1 MLDYCPTIAAILSSC
16 MTKLMLPARTP
27 MLTAYTCEIWPFSLR
42 SQGLSIVW
50 LSAIGCT
57 VFNTF
62 VNPIALAAIHWKYYF
77 VFVAVLAGYWF
88 SAYFF
93 YPETRGYSLEHI
105 AGVFDGKDAEVRQG
119 NEEKP
124 EPVVGPVATESEHV
138 HL

>member
-1 MLDYCPTIAAILSSC
+1 MLFD
-16 MTKLMLPARTP
+16 RTP
-27 MLTAYTCEIWPFSLR
+27 MLTAYPCEIWPFSLR
-42 SQGLSIVW
+42 SQGLSMVW

-62 VNPIALAAIHWKYYF
+62 VNPIALSAIHWKYYF

-105 AGVFDGKDAEVRQG
+105 AGIFDGKGADVRRE
-119 NEEKP
+119 NEKKA
-124 EPVVGPVATESEHV
+124 EPVAAPVATKSVHV

>member
-1 MLDYCPTIAAILSSC
+1 
-16 MTKLMLPARTP
+16 
-27 MLTAYTCEIWPFSLR
+27 MLTAYICEIWPFSLR
-42 SQGLSIVW
+42 SQGLSMVW

-62 VNPIALAAIHWKYYF
+62 VNPIALSAIQWKYYF